1 MDRIINQYKGKTP
14 DEVWFK
20 WGKEQRYHFLFDHME
35 EFGVSK
41 GSEDQLEELIDY
53 HYSNLPESIKQSLTG
68 HMLMGQY
75 KKGGMYSEGGGIDF
89 DKIGKF
95 LNQEVSFKD
104 LFTK

>member
-20 WGKEQRYHFLFDHME
+20 WEKEQRYHFLYDHMD
-35 EFGVSK
+35 EFDK
-41 GSEDQLEELIDY
+41 ETKKIPIDELLDY
-53 HYSNLPESIKQSLTG
+53 NYVHLPESVKQSLTG